1 MEIGIVDPVMYDVLL
16 ADALAEA
23 RNHADAETA
32 CARDAGDALRAGELR
47 RLVRDL
53 EDDLD
58 GRLTGTAGQITV
70 PW

>member
-1 MEIGIVDPVMYDVLL
+1 MEIGIVDPVMYDVLI
-16 ADALAEA
+16 ADGLAEA

-32 CARDAGDALRAGELR
+32 CACDAGDALRAGELR
-47 RLVRDL
+47 RLVLDL

-58 GRLTGTAGQITV
+58 GRLMGAAGQIAI